1 MAARRN
7 VCIGYWGE
15 KEEEEEEEEEVVVV
29 VVGIMQ
35 ETRIRFSARVRHMP
49 GITKD
54 HCQVTKTPLL

>member
-15 KEEEEEEEEEVVVV
+15 KEEEEEEVEVV

>member
-7 VCIGYWGE
+7 VCIEYWG
-15 KEEEEEEEEEVVVV
+15 EEEEEEEEVVVV
-29 VVGIMQ
+29 VVVGRIMQ

>member
-7 VCIGYWGE
+7 VCIGYW
-15 KEEEEEEEEEVVVV
+15 EEEEEEEVVVV
-29 VVGIMQ
+29 VVVVGIMQ
-35 ETRIRFSARVRHMP
+35 EARIRFSARVRHMP